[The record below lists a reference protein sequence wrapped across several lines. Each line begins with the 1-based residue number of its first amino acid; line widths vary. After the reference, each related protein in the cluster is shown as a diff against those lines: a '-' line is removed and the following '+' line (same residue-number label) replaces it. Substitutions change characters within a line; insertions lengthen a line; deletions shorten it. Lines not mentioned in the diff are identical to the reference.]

1 RLTLGFS
8 RMLANKRNDYFN
20 LNFPHS
26 INRYVK
32 NKKYTKKIKKCFSHK
47 KYQPSSMRLL
57 SNP

>member
-1 RLTLGFS
+1 
-8 RMLANKRNDYFN
+8 MLANKRNDYFN

-57 SNP
+57 SNL